1 MQALLAGGGTSAKK
15 EDLDKTIEMFEIDP
29 AMIEVEIGDV
39 VAPGK
44 KDSDKNIKESEGQ
57 ENEKLID
64 GKKEEKEP
72 ETLKSKLIT
81 GAKKFYEFQ
90 KGIVFFTYQ
99 TENFDQFEDDIGT
112 PPKKNVSLLNRAKFF
127 LKILLG
133 IAIFFSIIK

>member
-1 MQALLAGGGTSAKK
+1 MDFGKAFQKK
-15 EDLDKTIEMFEIDP
+15 KKEEDLDKTIEMFEIDP
-29 AMIEVEIGDV
+29 AMIEVDIHDDGKT
-39 VAPGK
+39 PGK
-44 KDSDKNIKESEGQ
+44 KGDDKAIKESEGK
-57 ENEKLID
+57 EGDGLLKKDEEEKL
-64 GKKEEKEP
+64 P
-72 ETLKSKLIT
+72 SLKDKLIT

-112 PPKKNVSLLNRAKFF
+112 PPKKNVSLLNRSKFF